1 MSQQTELDDMTEY
14 SEERIRAELPAT
26 TTERQTRTLVA
37 AIRNP
42 DVSIS
47 EIAEAHDIDHPSN
60 ITSTLKSLASGSLY
74 MTQDDLV
81 DASRNATKER
91 GESRPAESF
100 DELTDRQKAVVDFLA
115 RHPCVD
121 WYEASS
127 REIYEAI
134 QEYDEGY
141 ARDTPDMSVSYPREV
156 AKKYSHLI
164 ASRRNDLP
172 SSEVEDVDEDVDVG
186 DFDTYEFTSDD
197 TPRDVLERAG
207 FDLPDENL
215 DVDEAS
221 DEDVSE
227 QLSDEERLER
237 AFRRSDRE
245 YYAQV
250 EVGVNDED
258 ETGKLPVEVVVDGE
272 RVNHETRAENHIR
285 DDTLDDEDVDV
296 GEAYVGV
303 VNGKSEWGVWFTIGG
318 DPSSVDDVSG
328 VASKELLAKV
338 GKTLDDYEEG
348 DREVLAV
355 AGRSTGDDGR
365 VRHRFIP
372 VPTDDALDGRETG
385 ENDEDEVDVDEG
397 VDDEGR
403 GEASETRLSRA
414 VSLPVEGED
423 ELNDALDTLVGE
435 NDRLRERVN
444 ELERD
449 AHDEADDLRARIREV
464 EERLEAVENVNAG
477 ARLEG
482 LADHVDDL
490 ADEVRGL
497 DDRVDTEIDDLVDY
511 VESLR
516 ERIDDMAAFDAYERG
531 VELGEAIRTIRENG
545 GSVTFEADTSGNA
558 SSSET
563 QEDT

>member
-74 MTQDDLV
+74 MTQDELV

-100 DELTDRQKAVVDFLA
+100 EELTDRQKAVVDFLA

-134 QEYDEGY
+134 QEYDVGY
-141 ARDTPDMSVSYPREV
+141 AGDAPDMSVSYPREV

-164 ASRRNDLP
+164 ASRRNDLS
-172 SSEVEDVDEDVDVG
+172 SSEVKDVDEDVDVG
-186 DFDTYEFTSDD
+186 DFDMYEFTNDD

-250 EVGVNDED
+250 EVDVNDE
-258 ETGKLPVEVVVDGE
+258 G
-272 RVNHETRAENHIR
+272 VNHETRAENYIH
-285 DDTLDDEDVDV
+285 DDTLDDENVDV

-318 DPSSVDDVSG
+318 DPSNVDDVSG

-372 VPTDDALDGRETG
+372 VPTDEALDGRETG
-385 ENDEDEVDVDEG
+385 ENDEDEVDVDED

-403 GEASETRLSRA
+403 DEASETRLSRA

-423 ELNDALDTLVGE
+423 ELNDALDTLVAE

-449 AHDEADDLRARIREV
+449 AHDEADELRARIREV

-482 LADHVDDL
+482 LADYVDDL

-497 DDRVDTEIDDLVDY
+497 DDRVDTEVDDLVDY

-516 ERIDDMAAFDAYERG
+516 ERIDDMEAFDAYERG

-545 GSVTFEADTSGNA
+545 GSVTFEADTNGNA

>member
-74 MTQDDLV
+74 MTQDELV
-81 DASRNATKER
+81 DASRSATKER

-100 DELTDRQKAVVDFLA
+100 DELTKRQKAVVDFLA

-141 ARDTPDMSVSYPREV
+141 ARDAPDMNVSYPREV

-164 ASRRNDLP
+164 ASRRNDLS
-172 SSEVEDVDEDVDVG
+172 SSEVKDVDEDVDVG

-215 DVDEAS
+215 DVDESS

-250 EVGVNDED
+250 EVDVNDED

-272 RVNHETRAENHIR
+272 RVNHETRAENHVH

-296 GEAYVGV
+296 GDAYVGV

-318 DPSSVDDVSG
+318 DPSNVDDVSG

-365 VRHRFIP
+365 IRHRFIP
-372 VPTDDALDGRETG
+372 VPTDEALRARETG
-385 ENDEDEVDVDEG
+385 ENDEGEIDEDEDVG
-397 VDDEGR
+397 DEGR
-403 GEASETRLSRA
+403 DEASETRLNGD
-414 VSLPVEGED
+414 VTLPVEGED
-423 ELNDALDTLVGE
+423 ELNDALDTLVDE
-435 NDRLRERVN
+435 NERLRERVH

-449 AHDEADDLRARIREV
+449 AHEEADDLRARIREV
-464 EERLEAVENVNAG
+464 EERVEAVENVNAG

-482 LADHVDDL
+482 L
-490 ADEVRGL
+490 
-497 DDRVDTEIDDLVDY
+497 DDRVDTEVDDLVDY

-516 ERIDDMAAFDAYERG
+516 ERVEDIEAFDAYERG